1 MSLRK
6 KEYISRLID
15 KKVADYLS
23 VFGAISIEGPKWC
36 GKTWTSLNHANSAFS
51 LDDDELKQKAM
62 LSLDY
67 ILDNDMPVLIDEW
80 NLVPNIWDA
89 VRRKCDETTKKGNY
103 ILTCSTKLPDEKQKE
118 KIHHSGA
125 GRIGKIKMYTMSLY
139 ESGDSTGE
147 ASIMDMYNGVQKNGK
162 VSKKCSLSDLAN
174 YIIRGGWPSNIYT
187 PEDKIGIIPKG
198 YIETILDSDI
208 HDEKKRD
215 KEKMRMLLNSLARN
229 ECSIAGNST
238 ILKDIQDYED
248 NKDLLES
255 RITVNDYLDV
265 LNRLHLIENQI
276 SYSINYRSP
285 KRVGKSPKRHLT
297 DPSLACACLNLTKDK
312 LINDL
317 RTFGFLFESLV
328 ERDLRIYMDYLNGNL
343 YHFRDN
349 VTGLEVDSIL
359 EFPGGDFGAV
369 EIKLGFNQFEEA
381 KKNLLAFYNNV
392 EKKPKFMCVIVG
404 YGDIIAKDTNTGI
417 YVVPINALKP

>member
-1 MSLRK
+1 
-6 KEYISRLID
+6 
-15 KKVADYLS
+15 
-23 VFGAISIEGPKWC
+23 
-36 GKTWTSLNHANSAFS
+36 
-51 LDDDELKQKAM
+51 
-62 LSLDY
+62 
-67 ILDNDMPVLIDEW
+67 
-80 NLVPNIWDA
+80 
-89 VRRKCDETTKKGNY
+89 
-103 ILTCSTKLPDEKQKE
+103 
-118 KIHHSGA
+118 
-125 GRIGKIKMYTMSLY
+125 
-139 ESGDSTGE
+139 
-147 ASIMDMYNGVQKNGK
+147 MDMYNGVQKNGK

-215 KEKMRMLLNSLARN
+215 KEKMRMLLNSLSRN